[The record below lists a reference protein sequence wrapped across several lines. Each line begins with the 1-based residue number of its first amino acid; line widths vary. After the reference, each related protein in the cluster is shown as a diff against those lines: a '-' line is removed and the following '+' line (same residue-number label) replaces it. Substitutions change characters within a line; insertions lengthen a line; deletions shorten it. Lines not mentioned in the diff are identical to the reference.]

1 MCHINGEFGE
11 VGKVP
16 VHYLRRSL
24 PLEELVA
31 YYLAADIMLV
41 TPLRDGMN
49 LVAKEYCA
57 ARRDDTGVL
66 VLSEFTGSA
75 NELERAVLVNPHDI
89 DGMAATIERAIAMPR
104 AEQSRRMRSLRQRIR
119 RRTVYDWADDFTAV
133 LAGGSTAAKG
143 GSR

>member
-1 MCHINGEFGE
+1 
-11 VGKVP
+11 
-16 VHYLRRSL
+16 
-24 PLEELVA
+24 VA
-31 YYLAADIMLV
+31 YYLAADVMLV

-57 ARRDDTGVL
+57 SRRDDTGVL

-104 AEQSRRMRSLRQRIR
+104 AEQVRRMRSLRQKVR
-119 RRTVYDWADDFTAV
+119 RRTVYDWADDFMAV
-133 LAGGSTAAKG
+133 LAAAG
-143 GSR
+143 AGDPARQAGAAAATGEER